1 MQEAKEKSL
10 KKLCSKLFDWRC
22 YTCDFLHYLFCCL
35 QSFCRFGKDMAVRKT
50 KKVRHSRGGSKKNG
64 RMYARGSRVG
74 VARVKNGVLH
84 IVAPPNVSVL
94 KPPKPREK

>member
-1 MQEAKEKSL
+1 
-10 KKLCSKLFDWRC
+10 
-22 YTCDFLHYLFCCL
+22 
-35 QSFCRFGKDMAVRKT
+35 MAVRKT
-50 KKVRHSRGGSKKNG
+50 KKKVRHSKGGSKKNG

-94 KPPKPREK
+94 KPPKTSKRRNDRSRQKDVVEYPRRSVLVSQQASHVVLNH